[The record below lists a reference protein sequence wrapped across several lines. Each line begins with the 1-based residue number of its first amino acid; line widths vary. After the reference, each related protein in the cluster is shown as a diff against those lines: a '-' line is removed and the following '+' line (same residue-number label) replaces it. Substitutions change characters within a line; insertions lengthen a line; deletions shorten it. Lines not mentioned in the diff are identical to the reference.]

1 MFKFLA
7 YRVFVKAFI
16 ITMPLFFLSI
26 STPFGGLTLDRF
38 FLFSSFLL
46 MILLAFNTSVK
57 RNLISFTLFVFVMFV
72 MINRL
77 FSISELTPK
86 FFLLITSILSFYVT
100 FKATLK
106 GVDLG
111 RAINISFIVFSLISI
126 YSIWHFFTAGY
137 VPSKFAFLDSISYI
151 RPVSYDHMETVNQ
164 SYLFPRN
171 SLPYPTPPQLSI
183 VMAAYS
189 LYYLSRVLSK
199 RGKFDLIYLFAGVII
214 MLTTISRSGIIPFTL
229 VSFLFYVLY
238 VRKNIFV
245 KYYRIVF
252 FFILIITFLKYFNED
267 LFDILYQRLFGLSI
281 KEFTEGHLD
290 AREFGIN
297 FFLSG
302 SIGQM
307 LFGIG
312 IGNFPGLHAH
322 MSLLTLL
329 VEIGLIGAI
338 LFGLIFSQRFF
349 STLKLYRKYKN
360 RATDNLIELM
370 MVMLVFLGML
380 LYEFTY
386 VFPLYMFM
394 GLTCGNSLVEGRIL
408 KQIK

>member
-1 MFKFLA
+1 
-7 YRVFVKAFI
+7 
-16 ITMPLFFLSI
+16 MPLFFLSI
-26 STPFGGLTLDRF
+26 STPVGGVTLDRF

-57 RNLISFTLFVFVMFV
+57 RNLISFTLFVFTMFV

-77 FSISELTPK
+77 FSVSELTPK

-111 RAINISFIVFSLISI
+111 RAINISFIVFSVISI

-137 VPSKFAFLDSISYI
+137 VPSKFAFLDSISFI
-151 RPVSYDHMETVNQ
+151 RPVSYDHMEAVNK
-164 SYLFPRN
+164 SYLFPRIT
-171 SLPYPTPPQLSI
+171 LPYPTPPQLSI

-189 LYYLSRVLSK
+189 LYYLSRVLSEK
-199 RGKFDLIYLFAGVII
+199 TRFDLIYLFAGIII
-214 MLTTISRSGIIPFTL
+214 MLTTISRSGIIPFAM
-229 VSFLFYVLY
+229 VSLLFYVLY
-238 VRKNIFV
+238 VRKNVFV

-252 FFILIITFLKYFNED
+252 SFIFLILFLKYFNED
-267 LFDILYQRLFGLSI
+267 LFNTLYQRLFGLST
-281 KEFTEGHLD
+281 KEFTAGHIG

-297 FFLSG
+297 IFLSG

-307 LFGIG
+307 LFGVG

-338 LFGLIFSQRFF
+338 LFGWIFSQRFF
-349 STLKLYRKYKN
+349 STLKLYLKYKN
-360 RATDNLIELM
+360 HATNNLIELM
-370 MVMLVFLGML
+370 MVILVFLGML

-386 VFPLYMFM
+386 IFPLYMFM
-394 GLTCGNSLVEGRIL
+394 GLTCGNSLVEARIL
-408 KQIK
+408 KQMK

>member
-1 MFKFLA
+1 M
-7 YRVFVKAFI
+7 
-16 ITMPLFFLSI
+16 TMPLFFLSI
-26 STPFGGLTLDRF
+26 STPVGGITLDRF
-38 FLFSSFLL
+38 FLFSSFFL

-57 RNLISFTLFVFVMFV
+57 GNFISFTLFVLVMYVMF
-72 MINRL
+72 NRL
-77 FSISELTPK
+77 FSGSELTPK
-86 FFLLITSILSFYVT
+86 FLLFITSVLSFYVT

-111 RAINISFIVFSLISI
+111 KAINISFIVFSVISI
-126 YSIWHFFTAGY
+126 YSLWHFLTAGY
-137 VPSKFAFLDSISYI
+137 VPSKFVFLDSISFI
-151 RPVSYDHMETVNQ
+151 RPVNYEHMENVNL
-164 SYLFPRN
+164 SYLFPRI

-189 LYYLSRVLSK
+189 LYYLSKVLRNKGRVY
-199 RGKFDLIYLFAGVII
+199 LIYLFTGIII
-214 MLTTISRSGIIPFTL
+214 MMTTISRSGIIPFSM

-252 FFILIITFLKYFNED
+252 FFILIVLFLKYFNED
-267 LFDILYQRLFGLSI
+267 LFDILYYRFFGSSTE
-281 KEFTEGHLD
+281 EFTAGHLG

-297 FFLSG
+297 IFLSG

-322 MSLLTLL
+322 MSILTLL
-329 VEIGLIGAI
+329 VEIGLIGAM

-360 RATDNLIELM
+360 YATNNLFELM

-386 VFPLYMFM
+386 IYPLYMFM
-394 GLTCGNSLVEGRIL
+394 GLTCGNSLLEGRIL
-408 KQIK
+408 KQMK